1 MAEITKRQTKNGDIR
16 YKVVIRK
23 KGSPTQTATFKR
35 LTDAKRWE
43 RSVESAIE
51 ENRHYLSSD
60 KKAITFAKMVDDYLA
75 EIVPVRHTR
84 KQSQQAVTLH
94 LNWWKQKLGNYLLLK
109 VTSKEIS
116 HCRNLLLNEPTC
128 DSNGR
133 PLLDDNGAP
142 KKTKGPAT
150 VARYMASLSVVYST
164 AINEWGWL
172 EVNPVKKVA
181 KPAEPRGRARFLSD
195 DERER
200 LLEACEQCPNPI
212 LYTIVV
218 VALSTGA
225 RKNEILTLEWRQIDF
240 ERNVIRL
247 ENTKNGERRALP
259 LVGKAYDLVQDLK
272 LEKSRDTDYVFPRPD
287 GKKPVDIKRSWLWA
301 IEKAEIRDFTFH
313 DLRHTAAS
321 YLAMNGA
328 TLAEIAEILGH
339 KTLQMVKR
347 YAHMSEQHT
356 ISVVERMNKKI
367 F

>member
-1 MAEITKRQTKNGDIR
+1 MMIDE
-16 YKVVIRK
+16 
-23 KGSPTQTATFKR
+23 
-35 LTDAKRWE
+35 
-43 RSVESAIE
+43 
-51 ENRHYLSSD
+51 
-60 KKAITFAKMVDDYLA
+60 YLA

-84 KQSQQAVTLH
+84 KQSRQAITLH
-94 LNWWKQKLGNYLLLK
+94 LNWWKKKLGDFLLLH

-116 HCRNLLLNEPTC
+116 RCRNLLLNEATC
-128 DSNGR
+128 DSMGR
-133 PLLDDNGAP
+133 PLLDEHGQP
-142 KKTKGPAT
+142 LKTKSPAT
-150 VARYMASLSVVYST
+150 VSRYMASLSVVYST

-181 KPAEPRGRARFLSD
+181 KPSEPRGRARFLSD

-200 LLEACEQCPNPI
+200 LLKACQECPNPI
-212 LYTIVV
+212 LFTIVV

-225 RKNEILTLEWRQIDF
+225 RKNEILTLKWQNIDF

-259 LVGKAYDLVQDLK
+259 LVAKAYDL
-272 LEKSRDTDYVFPRPD
+272 LELIRPDQCNENEYVFPRPD

-301 IEKAEIRDFTFH
+301 IKKAEIEDFTFH

>member
-1 MAEITKRQTKNGDIR
+1 MAEITKRQSKNGDVR

-23 KGSPTQTATFKR
+23 KGAPTQTATFKR
-35 LTDAKRWE
+35 LTDARRWE

-51 ENRHYLSSD
+51 ENRHYMSSE
-60 KKAITFAKMVDDYLA
+60 KKSITFSMMIDEYLVD
-75 EIVPVRHTR
+75 IVPVRHTR
-84 KQSQQAVTLH
+84 KQSKQAITLH
-94 LNWWKQKLGNYLLLK
+94 LAWWKKKLGDFILVN

-116 HCRNLLLNEPTC
+116 HCRNLLLNEATC
-128 DSNGR
+128 DSMGR
-133 PLLDDNGAP
+133 PLLDEDGQP
-142 KKTKGPAT
+142 LKTKSPAT

-181 KPAEPRGRARFLSD
+181 KPSEPRGRARFLSD
-195 DERER
+195 DERDR
-200 LLEACEQCPNPI
+200 LLKACQECPNPV
-212 LYTIVV
+212 LYIIVV
-218 VALSTGA
+218 LALSTGA
-225 RKNEILTLEWRQIDF
+225 RKNEILTLKWQHIDF
-240 ERNVIRL
+240 ERNAIRL

-259 LVGKAYDLVQDLK
+259 LVGKAYDLVKSLK
-272 LEKSRDTDYVFPRPD
+272 PEQSNDKSYVFPRPD
-287 GKKPVDIKRSWLWA
+287 GKRPVDIKRSWLWS
-301 IEKAEIRDFTFH
+301 IERAEIEDFTFH